1 VVDYLTGFIVY
12 LETTKSASAN
22 TIDAY
27 KRDIS
32 QYLDYVI
39 NIKKKNLSDIS
50 TSDVLDFIELLQKKG
65 KSESTIVRCA
75 ASVRCFYKYL
85 IAIGEAHQN
94 PALGLMLSHE
104 KKRLPEILT
113 SEEVDLL
120 LSQPSCEDFKGC
132 RDKAMLE
139 LLYATGIR
147 VSELVSLNI
156 SDINLELGILYCRGE
171 YKSRIIPV
179 YKDAIDAVMNYL
191 VLLGNEYQ
199 LDGNRA
205 LFVNHNGGRL
215 SRQGFW
221 KIIKQYAKQAGI
233 NKTITPHTLRHSF
246 AAHLLEN
253 GADLK
258 SIKEMLGHAD
268 ISSTQVYTQI
278 VSNHFR
284 EVYNKC
290 HPRA

>member
-1 VVDYLTGFIVY
+1 MVDYLTGFIVY

-50 TSDVLDFIELLQKKG
+50 TSDVLDFIELLQKKR

-94 PALGLMLSHE
+94 PALGLKLSHE

>member
-1 VVDYLTGFIVY
+1 MVDYLTGFIVY

-94 PALGLMLSHE
+94 PALGLKLSHE

-199 LDGNRA
+199 LDSNRA

-290 HPRA
+290 HP

>member
-1 VVDYLTGFIVY
+1 MVDYLTGFIDY
-12 LETTKSASAN
+12 LGNRKSASAN

-39 NIKKKNLSDIS
+39 NVKKKNLFEIS
-50 TSDVLDFIELLQKKG
+50 SSDVIDFTDLLQEKG

-75 ASVRCFYKYL
+75 ASIRCFYKYL
-85 IAIGEAHQN
+85 MDIGEAHQN
-94 PALGLMLSHE
+94 PALGLKLSHE

-120 LSQPSCEDFKGC
+120 LSQPTCDDFKGS

-147 VSELVSLNI
+147 VSELVSLNV

-179 YKDAIDAVMNYL
+179 YKDAIAAVINYIN
-191 VLLGNEYQ
+191 LLDNEYQ
-199 LDGNRA
+199 LDGDRP

>member
-1 VVDYLTGFIVY
+1 MVDYLTGFIVY

-75 ASVRCFYKYL
+75 ASVRCFYKYI

-94 PALGLMLSHE
+94 PALGLKLSHE

-199 LDGNRA
+199 LDSNRA

-258 SIKEMLGHAD
+258 SIKEVLGHAD

>member
-1 VVDYLTGFIVY
+1 MVDYLTGFIVY

-50 TSDVLDFIELLQKKG
+50 TSDVLDFIELLQKKR

-94 PALGLMLSHE
+94 PALGLKLSHE

-199 LDGNRA
+199 LDSNRA

>member
-1 VVDYLTGFIVY
+1 MVDYLTGFIVY

>member
-1 VVDYLTGFIVY
+1 MVDYLTGFIVY

-94 PALGLMLSHE
+94 PALGLKLSHE

-199 LDGNRA
+199 LDSNRA

>member
-94 PALGLMLSHE
+94 PALGLKLSHE

-199 LDGNRA
+199 LDSNRA

>member
-75 ASVRCFYKYL
+75 ASVRCFYKYI

-94 PALGLMLSHE
+94 PALGLKLSHE

-199 LDGNRA
+199 LDSNRA

-258 SIKEMLGHAD
+258 SIKEVLGHAD